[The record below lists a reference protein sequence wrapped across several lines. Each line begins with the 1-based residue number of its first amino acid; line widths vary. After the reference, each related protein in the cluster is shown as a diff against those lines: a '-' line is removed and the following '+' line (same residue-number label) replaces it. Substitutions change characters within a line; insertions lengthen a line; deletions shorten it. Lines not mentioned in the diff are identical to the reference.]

1 MRRVRWSCPNGH
13 VDVLGPSR
21 PRRDNVCRYCLPC
34 SQLLGRL
41 TGRTALSLM
50 RESEKRRESRGARHE
65 ARETARAARETAHYT
80 VAGID
85 LRVEM
90 ARYWRLDAIKGAPYP
105 KRPEGL
111 ELKIVRCARKPRKL
125 GHMSYSRGQIAIYVY
140 PELMTTDVR
149 ETLLHEVV
157 HCATRSGHDVRF
169 KTVFRLASEEAF
181 GVRPRLATPRW
192 HGEVATLVCEKSAAA
207 DRAE

>member
-1 MRRVRWSCPNGH
+1 MRRLRWSCPNGH

-85 LRVEM
+85 LRDVSVV
-90 ARYWRLDAIKGAPYP
+90 P
-105 KRPEGL
+105 KSGRPFSFSHVTG
-111 ELKIVRCARKPRKL
+111 LKI
-125 GHMSYSRGQIAIYVY
+125 
-140 PELMTTDVR
+140 D
-149 ETLLHEVV
+149 
-157 HCATRSGHDVRF
+157 
-169 KTVFRLASEEAF
+169 
-181 GVRPRLATPRW
+181 GVAQPDLP
-192 HGEVATLVCEKSAAA
+192 
-207 DRAE
+207 